1 MTQHD
6 DRALEDSHNRLG
18 VAQAHVSD
26 KLGDVW
32 WAFMLRGALAALLGI
47 IALFWPTGSISLL
60 LRIVGAFLIFD
71 GVMVLFSF
79 RSAGERETAFVQG
92 VLTAAIGALVLIMP
106 DTSIRMVFV
115 LLGLWALV
123 VGIGQLWTARK
134 MDAQDSERGT
144 AISLGAITSIAG
156 VVFLL
161 WPGTGVVAVAWIVA
175 IAAFAIAAVL
185 IWVAFRLKRVKE
197 RVDKI

>member
-1 MTQHD
+1 MSGGHSCC
-6 DRALEDSHNRLG
+6 E
-18 VAQAHVSD
+18 AHWQRCWE
-26 KLGDVW
+26 L
-32 WAFMLRGALAALLGI
+32 LRCSGQR
-47 IALFWPTGSISLL
+47 GSISLL

-92 VLTAAIGALVLIMP
+92 VLTAAIGALLLIMP

-144 AISLGAITSIAG
+144 AISLGALTSIAG
-156 VVFLL
+156 VVKSIMLADC
-161 WPGTGVVAVAWIVA
+161 TSRA
-175 IAAFAIAAVL
+175 
-185 IWVAFRLKRVKE
+185 
-197 RVDKI
+197 